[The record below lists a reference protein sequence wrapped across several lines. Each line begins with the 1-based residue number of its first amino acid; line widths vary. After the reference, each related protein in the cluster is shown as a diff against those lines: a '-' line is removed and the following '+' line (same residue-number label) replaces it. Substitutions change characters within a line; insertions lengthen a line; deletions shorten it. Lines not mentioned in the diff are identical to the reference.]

1 MRLRDKNPVLRG
13 TIEELNLASLEN
25 KAPIWK
31 AVAGLLNKPGR
42 RRHEVNLYL
51 LERNLEK
58 GQVAVVPGVVL
69 GSGEITKPITVAAMK
84 FSGEAEEKIKKAGGA
99 CLTIS
104 ELVEKHP
111 RGERV
116 RIIG

>member
-1 MRLRDKNPVLRG
+1 MKTRDKNPVLRE
-13 TIEELNLASLEN
+13 TIEKLNLASLEN
-25 KAPIWK
+25 KAPVWK
-31 AVAGLLNKPGR
+31 AVAGLLNKPSR

-51 LERNLEK
+51 LERNLDK

-69 GSGEITKPITVAAMK
+69 GSGEITKPVTVAAMK
-84 FSGEAEEKIKKAGGA
+84 FSEEAERKIRKANGA

-116 RIIG
+116 RILG